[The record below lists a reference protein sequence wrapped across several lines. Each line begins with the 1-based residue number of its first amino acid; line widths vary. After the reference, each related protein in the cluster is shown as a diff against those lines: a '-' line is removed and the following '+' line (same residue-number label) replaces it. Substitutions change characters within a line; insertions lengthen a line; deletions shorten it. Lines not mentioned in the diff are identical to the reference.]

1 MARDHA
7 RLKTAI
13 WFDEDWRHLS
23 PEAQRVYMLALSQ
36 ADMTYA
42 GVVPWRPRRWAELAK
57 KTTAAGIKRAV
68 AELEAAGYVVTDEQS
83 EELLVRTFIRH
94 DRVLG
99 VPNVTRSMVRA
110 YRSIVS
116 HHLRDCVLA
125 ELARD
130 YLATTGDPENRD
142 KGWSVLLSSA
152 ADGGMREDLDVA
164 IADRKEGNR

>member
-13 WFDEDWRHLS
+13 WFDEDWRNLS
-23 PEAQRVYMLALSQ
+23 PDAQRVYMLAISQ
-36 ADMTYA
+36 QDMTYA

-57 KTTAAGIKRAV
+57 KTTTAAIRRAV
-68 AELEAAGYVVTDEQS
+68 TELEAAGYVVTDDAT
-83 EELLVRTFIRH
+83 EELLIRTFIRH

-99 VPNVTRSMVRA
+99 VPNVARSMVRA

-130 YLATTGDPENRD
+130 YLATDPETRD
-142 KGWSVLLSSA
+142 KGWAVLYQPA
-152 ADGGMREDLDVA
+152 AAGGMREDLDAA
-164 IADRKEGNR
+164 IADRRGGNR

>member
-13 WFDEDWRHLS
+13 WFDEDWRNLS

-57 KTTAAGIKRAV
+57 KTTPAGIKRAV
-68 AELEAAGYVVTDEQS
+68 AELEGAGYVVTDDAT
-83 EELLVRTFIRH
+83 EELLIRTFIRH

-99 VPNVTRSMVRA
+99 VPNVARSMVRA

-130 YLATTGDPENRD
+130 YLASDPEDRA
-142 KGWSVLLSSA
+142 KGWAVLHQPASE
-152 ADGGMREDLDVA
+152 GGMREDIEAA
-164 IADRKEGNR
+164 IADRRGVDR